1 MRGLTQKQSEI
12 LKLVIKGNPDG
23 TFLDLD
29 QLLDRLSY
37 KPTKQALQ
45 FSIRYMIDK
54 GLIEKKPTEHR
65 RGAKRRLIAG
75 TADGYAEYRELLRE
89 GL

>member
-1 MRGLTQKQSEI
+1 MRSLSQKQAEI
-12 LKLVIKGNPDG
+12 LTLVIKGNPDG

-45 FSIRYMIDK
+45 FSIRYLIDR
-54 GLIEKKPTEHR
+54 GLVEKKPTEFR
-65 RGAKRRLIAG
+65 RNAQRRLIAG
-75 TADGYAEYRELLRE
+75 TSEGYAEYRELLRS
-89 GL
+89 